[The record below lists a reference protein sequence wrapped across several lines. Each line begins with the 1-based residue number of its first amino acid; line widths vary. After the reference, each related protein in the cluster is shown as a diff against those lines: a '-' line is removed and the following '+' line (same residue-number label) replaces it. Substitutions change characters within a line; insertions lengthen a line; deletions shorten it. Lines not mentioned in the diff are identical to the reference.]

1 MSFEALGFITGHV
14 FVDGFGLS
22 AVDRLTLVMCAS
34 WADRSGESIHPGVDA
49 LRDATGAS
57 ESTVKRSLGRLVKA
71 GMLEDT
77 GGRRGRTGR
86 VRVFRMLLPPGTA
99 PAAWPKHWSHNESGQ
114 SDPITGSTPAVP
126 VEPPSNEV
134 TVTGLNEVTVTGLP
148 EAVREP
154 NEVIHDTQSGHPRHS
169 APLIGTTQGTT
180 KTETSLRSVSASD
193 DPTQS
198 TGEELTDP
206 DSTLLRQRFRV
217 AGYAESTSAL
227 WLFTHPSKPKVDLLW
242 DALELVVGWDRDQ
255 VTRNGRGRLNGA
267 VGQLREVGADPREVL
282 IRGRRFYRS
291 RRRHPTAS
299 EFVSCWAE
307 LGDASED
314 RALRGEARAADAA
327 AKVARAVGAL
337 P

>member
-1 MSFEALGFITGHV
+1 LGFITGHV
-14 FVDGFGLS
+14 FVDGCGLS

-57 ESTVKRSLGRLVKA
+57 ESTVKRSLGRLVRA

-99 PAAWPKHWSHNESGQ
+99 SAAWPKHWSHSESGQ

-193 DPTQS
+193 EPTQPADDLAA
-198 TGEELTDP
+198 ELLEPASDL
-206 DSTLLRQRFRV
+206 LLRLRMRTSGATEFPDTPWMFRTRH
-217 AGYAESTSAL
+217 GRRR
-227 WLFTHPSKPKVDLLW
+227 DLLW
-242 DALELVVGWDRDQ
+242 EAMLE
-255 VTRNGRGRLNGA
+255 VTGVAPADLTRKARESLNAA
-267 VGQLREVGADPREVL
+267 VGEIREVGGSPRQVL
-282 IRGRRFYRS
+282 IRARRYVTVFGHRPPA
-291 RRRHPTAS
+291 HHLAQK
-299 EFVSCWAE
+299 WAE

-314 RALRGEARAADAA
+314 RFSRADRRVADAA